1 MLAKIR
7 INFKRVHFFV
17 HLTFLNDNSCY
28 LDYPCM
34 QGNTIQCFLWEICFI
49 VPNVIWFI
57 FQIANCS
64 YNKKYEFGVV
74 FLKIKRHTEVPYSYH
89 LNVVLAHFFFFP
101 NLTSLLA
108 IIYGA
113 EGVALYLSG
122 KKKQKQSKT
131 NSNNK
136 THNDSPVVCS
146 VLTHLNNV
154 FDSYGNSNIENNW
167 QCLWTKFLDANVYC
181 QVKFNE
187 IGVL

>member
-7 INFKRVHFFV
+7 INFERVHFFV
-17 HLTFLNDNSCY
+17 HLAFLNDNSCY

-34 QGNTIQCFLWEICFI
+34 QGNTTQCFQWGICFT

-64 YNKKYEFGVV
+64 CNKKYEFGVV

-89 LNVVLAHFFFFP
+89 LNVVLAQFFFP

-108 IIYGA
+108 IIYGS

-122 KKKQKQSKT
+122 KNKNKAKKTATKKKPQWF
-131 NSNNK
+131 
-136 THNDSPVVCS
+136 PC
-146 VLTHLNNV
+146 
-154 FDSYGNSNIENNW
+154 GNSNIENNW
-167 QCLWTKFLDANVYC
+167 QCLWTKCLDANVYC